1 MYEYKPG
8 TEKWEYAVVRFF
20 FYYMWKKWYHLIID
34 CDKLKI

>member
-20 FYYMWKKWYHLIID
+20 LLYVEKNGIIW
-34 CDKLKI
+34 